1 MLNRKAKI
9 RVTMSSPIFRRR
21 SGRELASIRLAGRCA
36 QLMLLAAAM
45 LAMPAA
51 RAQAQGAA
59 AHAHVPAP
67 ASATGPTTAPAAA
80 PPVVPAATTTMPT
93 SPAVEF
99 PAWSASYQGTISSR
113 KIRVEFKR
121 VADHV
126 SGNYCYEPC
135 DSNKILKLRL
145 DGSWQANGVSM
156 QEYDP
161 TAAGKDKPVTG
172 RWEMRPD
179 GAGWTG
185 TWASP
190 DGKRSLPVTL
200 GPAPGAHAFPYEIR
214 LAADR
219 MPDPG
224 GACAIDVPHVTQI
237 RLYKD
242 GRLVQALPTDS
253 VGTCRI
259 FVPETPDINFDGW
272 PDLTLAQFL
281 PAGPN
286 IPTSAW
292 IYEPAT
298 GKFDDVSATMEQMTS
313 PNFDAANK
321 LVWDFQRG
329 SCCDHYVTIAKWKG
343 KELVQVEQGESFFQ
357 PVRTNGKIRYCYV
370 MPTYRDG
377 HVEYPDVTWNAGDRL
392 LPRNPS
398 ECEADP
404 PESWE
409 RVHMEVYL
417 RDTRSGDISHEYSEK
432 VQMETVE
439 IKGKRMKCPYVQL
452 LDNGKVAAV
461 TLKDPDYCTASK

>member
-1 MLNRKAKI
+1 
-9 RVTMSSPIFRRR
+9 MSNPISRRR
-21 SGRELASIRLAGRCA
+21 LWRDLASIHRASRGARLV
-36 QLMLLAAAM
+36 LLAAAM
-45 LAMPAA
+45 LAGPVAY
-51 RAQAQGAA
+51 AQSPVAA
-59 AHAHVPAP
+59 AHAHAP
-67 ASATGPTTAPAAA
+67 AEAATPAAAPAAA
-80 PPVVPAATTTMPT
+80 PPAVPPATTTMPA

-99 PAWSASYQGTISSR
+99 PAWSASYRGKIANR
-113 KIRVEFKR
+113 NIRVDLQR

-145 DGSWQANGVSM
+145 DGQWQDNGVAM
-156 QEYDP
+156 QEYDQ
-161 TAAGKDKPVTG
+161 TAAGKEKPVTG
-172 RWEMRPD
+172 RWDMRPD

-190 DGKRSLPVTL
+190 DGKRSLPL
-200 GPAPGAHAFPYEIR
+200 ALSAAPGAHAFPYEVR
-214 LAADR
+214 LGSDR
-219 MPDPG
+219 MPDPSG
-224 GACAIDVPHVTQI
+224 DCATDVPHVTQI

-242 GRLVQALPTDS
+242 GKLVQTLPTDS
-253 VGTCRI
+253 QGTCRI
-259 FVPETPDINFDGW
+259 FVPQTDDINFDGW
-272 PDLTLAQFL
+272 PDLTLGQFL

-298 GKFDDVSATMEQMTS
+298 GKFDDVSATMENMTS
-313 PNFDAANK
+313 PNFDATNK

-370 MPTYRDG
+370 MPTYRNG

-392 LPRNPS
+392 LPRNLS
-398 ECEADP
+398 DCQAEP
-404 PESWE
+404 PDSWD

-417 RDTRSGDISHEYSEK
+417 RDTRTGEISHEYSEK

-439 IKGKRMKCPYVQL
+439 INGKRMQCPYVQL
-452 LDNGKVAAV
+452 LDNGHAENAV
-461 TLKDPDYCTASK
+461 TLKNPAYCTPAK